1 MYLVLVTL
9 AAVGVL
15 MAASA
20 AITALVRSLAE
31 RKASEVHKPV
41 ALGSKR

>member
-1 MYLVLVTL
+1 MYLIFVIL
-9 AAVGVL
+9 AAAGVL

-31 RKASEVHKPV
+31 RKASGLHKP
-41 ALGSKR
+41 AGLHIKR

>member
-1 MYLVLVTL
+1 MYLVLVIL

-31 RKASEVHKPV
+31 RKTGGLHRPAGLHV
-41 ALGSKR
+41 KR